1 MFKAVDTE
9 DWRRKYL
16 DSLRALEQEE
26 RQFRAQQQALYKLL
40 GRLCLAAQGQSPR
53 LDGELK
59 RLKDAVR
66 REVAPEDLD
75 PLGQAIAAA
84 VLEMDQVAA
93 TQTDVKSI
101 FGKAKPEPEAVATP
115 ASAPAAAPAAT
126 TNAAPAPAP
135 IYIIAAARADP
146 VEAAAIPEF
155 AAADQRLCG
164 KLEGEEQIRGVLSR
178 LLIELRQESLLATGV
193 DAIKRELGAPLAAEQ
208 LPQIMERVG
217 ALVMQRIQGLERTRQ
232 ELELLLGQMVS
243 QLDSLTRYVDGS
255 VTDET
260 ERSSSNATLNLQI
273 TGEMQA
279 LGDSVAN
286 GTDLAV
292 IRRQLRQ
299 RMDSISRHLQDF
311 HEREEQRARQSR
323 ERTDQ
328 MRGRMD
334 EMETEARKLKARL
347 TDEKRLSMR
356 DPLTQ
361 IPNRLAY
368 EQRIGEEVERW
379 IRFSQPTCIAVWDI
393 DGFKAIND
401 GYGHRAGDKVLTVV
415 AECLA
420 KAIRSTDFVARYGG
434 EEFVMLLPGTTLPDA
449 IRLSNQMREAV
460 ARLGFHFR
468 GTPVSVT
475 ISCGITALVNGDEAE
490 DAFDRADGA
499 MYRAKEA
506 GRNCVISA

>member
-1 MFKAVDTE
+1 
-9 DWRRKYL
+9 
-16 DSLRALEQEE
+16 
-26 RQFRAQQQALYKLL
+26 
-40 GRLCLAAQGQSPR
+40 
-53 LDGELK
+53 
-59 RLKDAVR
+59 
-66 REVAPEDLD
+66 
-75 PLGQAIAAA
+75 
-84 VLEMDQVAA
+84 
-93 TQTDVKSI
+93 VKSA
-101 FGKAKPEPEAVATP
+101 FSKAKPEPEP
-115 ASAPAAAPAAT
+115 APTRDAAT
-126 TNAAPAPAP
+126 GTSAK
-135 IYIIAAARADP
+135 
-146 VEAAAIPEF
+146 IPEF
-155 AAADQRLCG
+155 AAGDQRLCG
-164 KLEGEEQIRGVLSR
+164 KLHGEEQIRGVLSR
-178 LLIELRQESLLATGV
+178 LLIELRQESRLVSGV
-193 DAIKRELGAPLAAEQ
+193 DAINRELGTVLDAEQ
-208 LPQIMERVG
+208 LPQVMERVG
-217 ALVMQRIQGLERTRQ
+217 GLVMQRIHGLERARQ

-255 VTDET
+255 VSDES

-299 RMDSISRHLQDF
+299 RLDSISRHLQDF
-311 HEREEQRARQSR
+311 HERETQRARQAR

-334 EMETEARKLKARL
+334 EMESEARKLKARL

-368 EQRIGEEVERW
+368 EQRVGEEVERW

-449 IRLSNQMREAV
+449 IRLANHMREAV
-460 ARLGFHFR
+460 AELGFHFR
-468 GTPVSVT
+468 GAPVSVT
-475 ISCGITALVNGDEAE
+475 ISCGITSLVNGDEAE
-490 DAFDRADGA
+490 GAFDRADNA
-499 MYRAKEA
+499 MYRAKET
-506 GRNCVISA
+506 GRNCVVSA

>member
-1 MFKAVDTE
+1 M
-9 DWRRKYL
+9 
-16 DSLRALEQEE
+16 
-26 RQFRAQQQALYKLL
+26 
-40 GRLCLAAQGQSPR
+40 
-53 LDGELK
+53 
-59 RLKDAVR
+59 
-66 REVAPEDLD
+66 APE
-75 PLGQAIAAA
+75 
-84 VLEMDQVAA
+84 
-93 TQTDVKSI
+93 
-101 FGKAKPEPEAVATP
+101 
-115 ASAPAAAPAAT
+115 
-126 TNAAPAPAP
+126 PAP
-135 IYIIAAARADP
+135 IYIITAASDDS
-146 VEAAAIPEF
+146 VQAAAIPAF
-155 AAADQRLCG
+155 AAAEQRLCG

-178 LLIELRQESLLATGV
+178 LLTELRQESRLSAGV
-193 DAIKRELGAPLAAEQ
+193 DAINGELGAPLAAEK

-217 ALVMQRIQGLERTRQ
+217 ALVMQRIQGLERARQ

-255 VTDET
+255 VSDET

-279 LGDSVAN
+279 IGDVAI
-286 GTDLAV
+286 GADLTL

-311 HEREEQRARQSR
+311 HEREQQRARQSR
-323 ERTDQ
+323 ERTEQ

-334 EMETEARKLKARL
+334 EMESEARKLKARL

-368 EQRIGEEVERW
+368 EQRVGEEVERW
-379 IRFSQPTCIAVWDI
+379 VRFSQPTCIAVWDI

-449 IRLSNQMREAV
+449 IRLANQMREAV

-506 GRNCVISA
+506 GRNCVVSA

>member
-16 DSLRALEQEE
+16 DSLRALEQDE
-26 RQFRAQQQALYKLL
+26 RQFRTQQQLLYKLV

-66 REVAPEDLD
+66 REVPPEDLD
-75 PLGQAIAAA
+75 PLGQGIADA
-84 VLEMDQVAA
+84 VLEMDQVA
-93 TQTDVKSI
+93 TTLTDVKSI
-101 FGKAKPEPEAVATP
+101 FGRAKPAPEP
-115 ASAPAAAPAAT
+115 APAARTAAEPAPAASDRT
-126 TNAAPAPAP
+126 AAH
-135 IYIIAAARADP
+135 AAT
-146 VEAAAIPEF
+146 IPEF
-155 AAADQRLCG
+155 TAAEQRICG

-178 LLIELRQESLLATGV
+178 LLIELRHESRLVAGV
-193 DAIKRELGAPLAAEQ
+193 DAINRELGAPLAADR
-208 LPQIMERVG
+208 LPQMIERVG
-217 ALVMQRIQGLERTRQ
+217 GLVMQRIQGLERARQ

-255 VTDET
+255 AADES

-279 LGDSVAN
+279 LGDVAN
-286 GTDLAV
+286 GTDLAI

-299 RMDSISRHLQDF
+299 RLDSISRHLQEF
-311 HEREEQRARQSR
+311 HERETQRARQAR

-334 EMETEARKLKARL
+334 EMESEARKLKARL

-368 EQRIGEEVERW
+368 ERRASEEVERW

-449 IRLSNQMREAV
+449 IRLANQMREAV
-460 ARLGFHFR
+460 AELGFHFR
-468 GTPVSVT
+468 GTPVSIT

-490 DAFDRADGA
+490 DAFDRADSA
-499 MYRAKEA
+499 MYRAKET